1 MTRGRAVASGHTPLF
16 RQVHRW
22 LRCACAEPAS
32 VEVAYER
39 LSLRPRLRR
48 ELPTLGVLQPTANTP
63 LEATQAP
70 HAPRIVIVGAGMAGL
85 TAAYYLQQ
93 YGLTADLYESS
104 TRTGGRIYS
113 SQGLF
118 APELTTELGGEFI
131 NSNHHDM
138 LAFVK
143 RFELTLIDTE
153 APSETNLRT
162 HYFFNGRAYT
172 EQQIIDA
179 MRPIARRMAQDA
191 QRAGYPITY
200 RRHTAYARQLD
211 TLSLAEY
218 LRRVGASGWLYELLE
233 VAYVTE
239 YGLDAGEQSCLN
251 MLLMIDTNP
260 RDGFDLLGES
270 DERYKVRGGNQ
281 QVPDLLAERLRDRI
295 YLGHRLV
302 ALRETLQ
309 GYCLTFERAGGGS
322 VETQAD
328 FVVLTLPFTRLRTV
342 ELRVALPPVKR
353 RAIAE
358 LGYGANAKLIL
369 GMQRR
374 FWRKQGLSGD
384 FYTDEPFQSGWDSS
398 RLQAGA
404 AGSLTLFLGGTQ
416 GMRMGQG
423 TPQAQVAAFLPR
435 LERVLPGARTH
446 YTGTAHR
453 FHWHSHPHTRG
464 SYSCWKVGQYT
475 TLAGAEFEPV
485 GRLYFAGEHTSL
497 DYQGYMNGAA
507 ETGRRVAQLIRRQ
520 VRR

>member
-1 MTRGRAVASGHTPLF
+1 
-16 RQVHRW
+16 
-22 LRCACAEPAS
+22 LRCACAEPAA
-32 VEVAYER
+32 VEAAYER
-39 LSLRPRLRR
+39 FAQRPSTRR
-48 ELPTLGVLQPTANTP
+48 EPPALRVALPVAHAPSVA
-63 LEATQAP
+63 QAP
-70 HAPRIVIVGAGMAGL
+70 NAPRIVIVGAGMAGL

-93 YGLTADLYESS
+93 YGLTAEIYESS

-113 SQGLF
+113 ARGLF

-131 NSNHHDM
+131 NSDHRDM

-143 RFELTLIDTE
+143 LFGLELIDTD
-153 APSETNLRT
+153 APSEANLRT
-162 HYFFNGRAYT
+162 RYFFNGRAYT

-179 MRPIARRMAQDA
+179 LRPIVRRMARDA
-191 QRAGYPITY
+191 ARAGDTITY
-200 RRHTAYARQLD
+200 RQHTPYARQLD
-211 TLSLAEY
+211 KLSLAEY
-218 LRRVGASGWLYELLE
+218 LQRVGASGWLYELLE

-251 MLLMIDTNP
+251 MLLMIDTDL

-281 QVPDLLAERLRDRI
+281 QVPDLLAERVRDRI

-302 ALRETLQ
+302 ALRETPQ
-309 GYCLTFERAGGGS
+309 GYRLTFERAGGGS
-322 VETQAD
+322 VEVQAD

-342 ELRVALPPVKR
+342 EMRAALPPVKQ

-374 FWRKQGLSGD
+374 FWRERGLSGD

-398 RLQAGA
+398 RVQAGT
-404 AGSLTLFLGGTQ
+404 AGSLTLFLGGTP
-416 GMRMGQG
+416 GMRVGQG
-423 TPQAQVAAFLPR
+423 TPQAQATAFLPR
-435 LERVLPGARTH
+435 LERVLPGARAH

-485 GRLYFAGEHTSL
+485 GRLFFAGEHTSR

-507 ETGRRVAQLIRRQ
+507 ETGRRVAQRIHRQ